1 VSRLTCSSRLNRLN
15 TSSDTSGIMRQRAK
29 GKGQRTDYRSGRSF
43 AGVSN
48 SPSPEKGIAL
58 IMVLWVL
65 VLLSIISLN
74 YFSSNRWN
82 SASTRNL
89 KEETVAYYMAMSA
102 YQEAVHYILSDKDP
116 SVDFIDNDGN
126 YWTDTEAVPVT
137 GKRETEDGEIEIR
150 ITDENAKVNINYA
163 DEFRLR
169 KLFRFAGIS
178 EESVTEIIDSMLDW
192 KDADTEHH
200 LSGAEDEYYEGLAEP
215 YKAKN
220 MLFDVPEELTLVKG
234 MKAEYFDEGREN
246 SLLHLI
252 TTFGGNTMNI
262 NTVSKEV
269 MQMLEFDETEIEAI
283 MKQRNKESGGFR
295 FIPQQ
300 FSAKGLNVIASQNV
314 RVEVLAKPKNSK
326 LASRIVA
333 VLNRKPDATGYKIHT
348 VYWREHAEN
357 IRG

>member
-1 VSRLTCSSRLNRLN
+1 
-15 TSSDTSGIMRQRAK
+15 MKQRAE
-29 GKGQRTDYRSGRSF
+29 GAVQRTEIRILKPLFTGHHSP
-43 AGVSN
+43 AG
-48 SPSPEKGIAL
+48 EKGIAL

-65 VLLSIISLN
+65 VLLSIISVN

-82 SASTRNL
+82 SASTRNF

-102 YQEAVHYILSDKDP
+102 YQEAVKYILSDKDP
-116 SVDFIDNDGN
+116 SVDFIDDEGN
-126 YWTDTEAVPVT
+126 YWADTETEPIT
-137 GKRETEDGEIEIR
+137 GKRVTDEGEIEIR

-169 KLFRFAGIS
+169 KLFKYAGIP

-200 LSGAEDEYYEGLAEP
+200 LSGAEDEYYEGLADP

-220 MLFDVPEELTLVKG
+220 MLFDVPAELTLVKG
-234 MKAEYFDEGREN
+234 MKPEYFDESQKN
-246 SLLHLI
+246 SLPHLI
-252 TTFGGNTMNI
+252 TTFGGNTLNI

-269 MQMLEFDETEIEAI
+269 LQMLEFDDTEVEAI
-283 MKQRNKESGGFR
+283 MKQRNRDSGGFR

-314 RVEVLAKPKNSK
+314 RVEVLAKSKNSG
-326 LASRIVA
+326 LAAKIVA
-333 VLNRKPDATGYKIHT
+333 VLKKKTDAAGYKIRT
-348 VYWREHAEN
+348 VYWSEHAEN

>member
-1 VSRLTCSSRLNRLN
+1 
-15 TSSDTSGIMRQRAK
+15 MRQRSK
-29 GKGQRTDYRSGRSF
+29 DKGQGAENGILKSF
-43 AGVSN
+43 VTAHN
-48 SPSPEKGIAL
+48 LLFPEKGIAL
-58 IMVLWVL
+58 MMVLWVL
-65 VLLSIISLN
+65 VLLSILSLN

-82 SASTRNL
+82 SASTRNF

-102 YQEAVHYILSDKDP
+102 YQEAVNYILSDKDP
-116 SVDFIDNDGN
+116 SVDFIDAEGN
-126 YWTDTEAVPVT
+126 YWTDTETEPVS
-137 GKRETEDGEIEIR
+137 GKRDTEEGEIEIS
-150 ITDENAKVNINYA
+150 ITDENAKLNINYA

-169 KLFRFAGIS
+169 KLFKYAGIP
-178 EESVTEIIDSMLDW
+178 EEAVTEIIDSMMDW

-200 LSGAEDEYYEGLAEP
+200 LSGAEDEYYEGLTVP

-234 MKAEYFDEGREN
+234 MKPEYFDRDREN
-246 SLLHLI
+246 SLLRLI
-252 TTFGGNTMNI
+252 TTFGGNTLNI

-269 MQMLEFDETEIEAI
+269 LQMLEFDDTEIEAI
-283 MKQRNKESGGFR
+283 MKQRNKDSGGFR

-314 RVEVLAKPKNSK
+314 RVEVLAKPKNAK
-326 LASRIVA
+326 LAGKIVA
-333 VLNRKPDATGYKIHT
+333 VLTKRPSAAGYKIHT

>member
-1 VSRLTCSSRLNRLN
+1 
-15 TSSDTSGIMRQRAK
+15 MRQRAK
-29 GKGQRTDYRSGRSF
+29 GKEQRIEKRICKSFFTGRHLLTS
-43 AGVSN
+43 
-48 SPSPEKGIAL
+48 ERGIAL

-82 SASTRNL
+82 SASTRNF

-102 YQEAVHYILSDKDP
+102 YQEAVNYILSDKDP
-116 SVDFIDNDGN
+116 AVDFIDNEGN
-126 YWTDTEAVPVT
+126 YWTDAEAVPVT
-137 GKRETEDGEIEIR
+137 GKRETEEGEIEIR
-150 ITDENAKVNINYA
+150 ISDENAKVNINYA

-169 KLFRFAGIS
+169 KLFKFAGIS

-220 MLFDVPEELTLVKG
+220 MFFDVPEELTLVKG
-234 MKAEYFDEGREN
+234 MKPEYFDESREN

-252 TTFGGNTMNI
+252 TTFGGNIMNI

-269 MQMLEFDETEIEAI
+269 MQMLEFDDTEIEAI
-283 MKQRNKESGGFR
+283 MKQRNKDSGGFR

-300 FSAKGLNVIASQNV
+300 FSAKGLNAIASQNV
-314 RVEVLAKPKNSK
+314 RIEVLAKTKNSK

-333 VLNRKPDATGYKIHT
+333 VLNRKQDASGYKIYT

>member
-1 VSRLTCSSRLNRLN
+1 
-15 TSSDTSGIMRQRAK
+15 MRQRAK
-29 GKGQRTDYRSGRSF
+29 GGGPRDENRILKSLFNGHH
-43 AGVSN
+43 
-48 SPSPEKGIAL
+48 SPVGEEGIAL

-82 SASTRNL
+82 SAGTRNF
-89 KEETVAYYMAMSA
+89 KEETIAYYMAMSA
-102 YQEAVHYILSDKDP
+102 YQEAANYILSDKDP
-116 SVDFIDNDGN
+116 SVDFIDAEGN
-126 YWTDTEAVPVT
+126 YWTDTETEPVS
-137 GKRETEDGEIEIR
+137 GKRVTEDGEIEIK

-163 DEFRLR
+163 DEFQLR
-169 KLFRFAGIS
+169 KLFKYAGIP

-220 MLFDVPEELTLVKG
+220 MLFDVPGELTLVKG
-234 MKAEYFDEGREN
+234 MKPEYFDESREN
-246 SLLHLI
+246 SLLHLM
-252 TTFGGNTMNI
+252 TTFGGNTLNI

-269 MQMLEFDETEIEAI
+269 LQMLEFDDTEIEAI
-283 MKQRNKESGGFR
+283 MKQRNKDSGGFR

-314 RVEVLAKPKNSK
+314 RVEVLARSKNSS
-326 LASRIVA
+326 LAAKIVA
-333 VLNRKPDATGYKIHT
+333 VLRKKTDAAGYKIQT
-348 VYWREHAEN
+348 VYWREYAEN